1 MWKKSHETGVFLK
14 KLTKLQ
20 KLENHQRIIGKL
32 IQKDKESF
40 IAARRQPWL
49 ANRLVFAASLRAFVS
64 VYVCLS
70 PQAKLKFI

>member
-32 IQKDKESF
+32 IQKDK
-40 IAARRQPWL
+40 
-49 ANRLVFAASLRAFVS
+49 
-64 VYVCLS
+64 
-70 PQAKLKFI
+70 